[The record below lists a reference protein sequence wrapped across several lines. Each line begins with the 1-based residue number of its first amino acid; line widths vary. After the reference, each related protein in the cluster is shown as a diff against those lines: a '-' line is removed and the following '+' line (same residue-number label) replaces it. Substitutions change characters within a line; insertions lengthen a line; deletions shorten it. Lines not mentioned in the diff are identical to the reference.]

1 MSNTISPKF
10 SPKESRPSRSSH
22 KPNRGKRA
30 ACAAPFASEPR
41 EWHLDLIRQRA
52 SICTELAELAPHFHG
67 TKFSTLPG
75 SQLGDP
81 KSCNEDGQE
90 ARGLESIRPGAEL
103 SPRGLRSLSFA
114 TDDAKQIMLLLRG
127 YLGAW
132 RGVFLGFI
140 YLIFLNT

>member
-52 SICTELAELAPHFHG
+52 SICTELAELAPRFHG

-90 ARGLESIRPGAEL
+90 AWVWKASGPVQSCHPEGCEASVLQPMMQNKSCSCSEVTLE
-103 SPRGLRSLSFA
+103 
-114 TDDAKQIMLLLRG
+114 
-127 YLGAW
+127 
-132 RGVFLGFI
+132 RGVGFFWALFI
-140 YLIFLNT
+140 